1 MHVEFLVRATPVLRR
16 PEASQCTL
24 LRDAVAHPAS
34 SSHISNYRGTSQL
47 QTMRLAHKEGKG
59 NMTTKRN
66 LWLVRLLLVFSL
78 GPVAAS
84 LHAQGT
90 VWPASSNQKTI
101 RNEGD
106 AEAVGTITLTTTS
119 TGTIESNSGFTILYT
134 LPIAYFKSTYAVGVS
149 CTGPDAAAICG
160 DITASVPAK
169 SVPAAK
175 IVQLTFGSTPAV
187 LPISGTN
194 TINVAVR
201 VQSQGVAVG
210 TGLVGTITAFYE
222 FGNPPLIMD
231 SFGDGWLTGLGMVE
245 GPATTVTLAEGP
257 ENVPTCIGVKDIPGS
272 PLENDF
278 SLRIAENWNDALTSL
293 SDEYTL
299 ENNDASNL
307 AGSATPSYPT
317 NGSNILITLSGIPE
331 EVGVVARKPRP
342 CVNSPARASN
352 YCASGNLTIGDPVAL
367 AGTAPYGGTQAF
379 WYQVITTNVG
389 AMEFADFG
397 FRLWSKGPLPPNQGY
412 EIMATVSLTGLYPN
426 TVTTAPP
433 NGDMPWFSSPETA
446 SPLPVRFFF
455 DAARCRAMPLR

>member
-1 MHVEFLVRATPVLRR
+1 
-16 PEASQCTL
+16 
-24 LRDAVAHPAS
+24 
-34 SSHISNYRGTSQL
+34 
-47 QTMRLAHKEGKG
+47 MRLAHQEGKG
-59 NMTTKRN
+59 NMTMKRN

-78 GPVAAS
+78 GAMAPS
-84 LHAQGT
+84 LFAQGT
-90 VWPASSNQKTI
+90 QWSASSNQKTI

-119 TGTIESNSGFTILYT
+119 TGTIESSSGFWITYN
-134 LPIAYFKSTYAVGVS
+134 LPVASYGNVYAVS
-149 CTGPDAAAICG
+149 
-160 DITASVPAK
+160 
-169 SVPAAK
+169 
-175 IVQLTFGSTPAV
+175 FGCPTSNSTPLVCGALAV
-187 LPISGTN
+187 SVTAGKTLKVTYTNSTPFTISGTN

-201 VQSQGVAVG
+201 VQAQGVAAG
-210 TGLVGTITAFYE
+210 TGIAATVVTFYK
-222 FGNPPLIMD
+222 FGNQALFFNTEGSVLI
-231 SFGDGWLTGLGMVE
+231 LGLGRVE

-412 EIMATVSLTGLYPN
+412 EIMATVSLTDQYPN

-446 SPLPVRFFF
+446 SPLPVYFF
-455 DAARCRAMPLR
+455 DFASPRCSSPTSTPSPGVAATR